1 MLTGATQNKIKIKL
15 WNAKQKSN
23 KYWKFDTWITLKFK
37 KTIHNLVSN
46 ATTEKFF
53 FIKFHQ
59 VLWYIIIFYKRRVPN
74 DLFTHL
80 NYDLHSVWYFM
91 STKEGT
97 RAE

>member
-53 FIKFHQ
+53 NKIPSSS
-59 VLWYIIIFYKRRVPN
+59 VIY
-74 DLFTHL
+74 
-80 NYDLHSVWYFM
+80 NYFL
-91 STKEGT
+91 
-97 RAE
+97 

>member
-53 FIKFHQ
+53 
-59 VLWYIIIFYKRRVPN
+59 L
-74 DLFTHL
+74 
-80 NYDLHSVWYFM
+80 
-91 STKEGT
+91 
-97 RAE
+97 